1 MAAGLMFFC
10 SLAYSQGASGEVAAD
25 GADQLREFLDGTQTL
40 SAAFEQE
47 LRDADGELIETAH
60 GSLAIRRPGRFAWR
74 YVDPIEQLV
83 VADGQRLWIYDA
95 ELSQATVTALDE
107 SIPASPAM
115 LLSGQATIDNE
126 FDVLESFEADG
137 VSWVRLTPRES
148 GSDFKEVLIGFRAGL
163 LDQLR
168 LWDSLDQVTTV
179 SFSDVQVNP
188 ELAADEF
195 EFVPPPG
202 VDVIGDLG

>member
-1 MAAGLMFFC
+1 MFFC
-10 SLAYSQGASGEVAAD
+10 SLASSQDAAGEAAAD
-25 GADQLREFLDGTQTL
+25 GADQLRHFLDGTQTL
-40 SAAFEQE
+40 RAGFAQE
-47 LRDADGELIETAH
+47 LLGADGQLLEVAH
-60 GSLAIRRPGRFAWR
+60 GRLAIRRPGRFAWH
-74 YVDPIEQLV
+74 YEDPVEQLV
-83 VADGQRLWIYDA
+83 VADGKKLWIYDA
-95 ELSQATVTALDE
+95 ELSQATVTALDD

-115 LLSGQATIDNE
+115 LLSGEATIDKE
-126 FDVLESFEADG
+126 FEVLESFAAEG
-137 VSWVRLTPRES
+137 VSWVRLVPRES
-148 GSDFKEVLIGFRAGL
+148 SSDFKEILIGFRAGT

-202 VDVIGDLG
+202 VDVIGEVG

>member
-1 MAAGLMFFC
+1 MFFC
-10 SLAYSQGASGEVAAD
+10 SLAYSQDAASEAAAD
-25 GADQLREFLDGTQTL
+25 GADQLRHFLDSTQTL
-40 SAAFEQE
+40 RAGFAQE
-47 LRDADGELIETAH
+47 LLGADGQLLELAH

-74 YVDPIEQLV
+74 YEDPTEQLV
-83 VADGQRLWIYDA
+83 VADGRKLWIYDA
-95 ELSQATVTALDE
+95 ELSQATVTALDD

-115 LLSGQATIDNE
+115 LLSGEATIDKE
-126 FDVLESFEADG
+126 FQVLESFDAEG
-137 VSWVRLTPRES
+137 VSWVRLSPRES
-148 GSDFKEVLIGFRAGL
+148 SSDFKEILIGFRAGV

-188 ELAADEF
+188 ELASDEF

-202 VDVIGDLG
+202 VDVIGEVG